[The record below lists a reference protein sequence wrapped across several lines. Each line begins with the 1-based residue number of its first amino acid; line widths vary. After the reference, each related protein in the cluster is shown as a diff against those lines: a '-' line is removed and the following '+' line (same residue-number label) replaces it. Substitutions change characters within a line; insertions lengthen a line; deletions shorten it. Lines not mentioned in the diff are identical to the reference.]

1 MIGEDKPDFSNRRRY
16 AATLKMRIVPQE
28 EGKAFVEIRDKH
40 GVLSDTQKERLST
53 IVGTA
58 GASIA
63 HEAYLEELS
72 QAQQRALNGFK
83 EAFEKIKKTNDKHE
97 KIFKILSWMF
107 ILMSIMWL
115 VLFFLTQHLKS

>member
-1 MIGEDKPDFSNRRRY
+1 MIEEDKPNSSNPRRY
-16 AATLKMRIVPQE
+16 AATVKMRLIPQ

-40 GVLSDTQKERLST
+40 GLLSDTQKERLST

-63 HEAYLEELS
+63 HEAYLTELS

-97 KIFKILSWMF
+97 KIFKILSWLFM
-107 ILMSIMWL
+107 LMSIMWL
-115 VLFFLTQHLKS
+115 VLFSLTQYLKS